1 MPGQALTLSQEA
13 IEEAEL
19 TSFARQIHDISRRK
33 WGETEAVVVVGRHP
47 SIRRVQ
53 SKLRKLADT
62 AASVVITGE
71 TGVGKELFARAL
83 YLLGRRRRERF
94 YRVNCGKYSD
104 SSLLTSELFGH
115 KRGSFTGAVDDREG
129 LFEAADGGMLFLDEI
144 SELSMEAQAKLLR
157 VLGEGEIVGLGRNR
171 SRKVNVRVVAATNEN
186 LAALVR
192 EGTFRRDLY
201 FRLRQAAIR
210 VPPLRE
216 RGEDWRRLT
225 RFFLACLREQ
235 HSRMRVMSDGAW
247 EVLARY
253 DWPGNVRELQSIV
266 FDGFILS
273 EGPEITSESLRKEL
287 ERSDPGGSGDAPV
300 RPPEY
305 SDEALYA
312 RMVVDG
318 EDFWSVIREPF
329 LDREIS
335 RYDVRPVI
343 ARGLRECRW
352 CYKELL
358 ELFNVGSSGY
368 TKFMDFLR
376 HHRLKPPRPGTA

>member
-1 MPGQALTLSQEA
+1 MPAQALTLSQEA

-19 TSFARQIHDISRRK
+19 TSFARQIHEISRRK

-71 TGVGKELFARAL
+71 TGVGKELFARSL
-83 YLLGRRRRERF
+83 YLLGRRRRKHF
-94 YRVNCGKYSD
+94 FRVNCGKYSE
-104 SSLLTSELFGH
+104 SNLLTSELFGH
-115 KRGSFTGAVDDREG
+115 KRGSFTGAVDDRKG
-129 LFEAADGGMLFLDEI
+129 LFEAADGGVLFLDEI

-171 SRKVNVRVVAATNEN
+171 PRKVNVRVIAATNEN

-192 EGTFRRDLY
+192 EGRFRRDLY

-216 RGEDWRRLT
+216 RGDDWKRLT

-235 HSRMRVMSDGAW
+235 HARMRIMSDGAW
-247 EVLARY
+247 DLLARY
-253 DWPGNVRELQSIV
+253 DWPGNVRELRNIV
-266 FDGFILS
+266 FEGFIFS
-273 EGPEITSESLRKEL
+273 EGPEIATEALRDEL
-287 ERSDPGGSGDAPV
+287 DGPDRTGSVGASV

-305 SDEALYA
+305 SDEALYE

-318 EDFWSVIREPF
+318 EDFWTVIREPF
-329 LDREIS
+329 LEREIS
-335 RYDVRPVI
+335 RYDVQPVI

-358 ELFNVGSSGY
+358 GLFHVETSGY

-376 HHRLKPPRPGTA
+376 HHRLKPSRPGTA